1 MYKITA
7 KHIEALKIIAGV
19 TVGKVHL
26 NMRHALK
33 TNGLVVSVP
42 TGEVSPQGF
51 AYHRD
56 QLTEM
61 GREALENASRVTDGP
76 VKPV

>member
-26 NMRHALK
+26 NMRHGLK

-61 GREALENASRVTDGP
+61 GREAL
-76 VKPV
+76 